1 MEMVIELITD
11 LIEHLRLENMEESFC
26 CFYCGGSHT
35 TVNCKSPRREA
46 FHLSLMEISSGIDDV
61 DELLRQIINES
72 YRNRVDTT
80 CSGQVKELVDCE
92 I

>member
-11 LIEHLRLENMEESFC
+11 LIEHLRLENQEESFC
-26 CFYCGGSHT
+26 CFYCGGSHA

-46 FHLSLMEISSGIDDV
+46 FYLSLMEISSGIDYE
-61 DELLRQIINES
+61 DELLRQIINEG
-72 YRNRVDTT
+72 YRNRVDTA
-80 CSGQVKELVDCE
+80 CSGQSNELIECE